1 MPLPVNPPCF
11 IDSKSFWVC
20 KLSPLLG
27 SIKVFNL
34 LKIYENLSLNN
45 SNVDDMPTKIARP
58 KEIRRAILIPETN
71 IKINQTEKIN
81 KLWPTSGWLSNNNK
95 EKNLLKPLKWKI
107 KYTKNIKFIIAG
119 LIIAAGVWQIIDDS
133 VGTGIFYILLSGIPI
148 FLYFKNEFILLAFLK
163 LRKQDFEGA
172 KKWLAYIK
180 NPETALVRKQQG
192 YFNYLHGI
200 MVSQTNINQAEKYF
214 KKAIELGLSMDM
226 DLAVAKLNL
235 AGVAMSRR
243 RKLEAT
249 ALLNEAKK
257 LDKQN
262 MLKEQITM
270 MKEQMKKI

>member
-1 MPLPVNPPCF
+1 MFPK
-11 IDSKSFWVC
+11 ISK
-20 KLSPLLG
+20 L
-27 SIKVFNL
+27 
-34 LKIYENLSLNN
+34 
-45 SNVDDMPTKIARP
+45 
-58 KEIRRAILIPETN
+58 IL
-71 IKINQTEKIN
+71 
-81 KLWPTSGWLSNNNK
+81 
-95 EKNLLKPLKWKI
+95 
-107 KYTKNIKFIIAG
+107 AG
-119 LIIAAGVWQIIDDS
+119 LIII
-133 VGTGIFYILLSGIPI
+133 TGIWQFTEGNIGNGIFLIILSAIPI
-148 FLYFKNEFILLAFLK
+148 FLYYKNEFILLAFLK

-200 MVSQTNINQAEKYF
+200 MLSQTNINQSEKFF

-235 AGVAMSRR
+235 AGIAMSRR

-249 ALLNEAKK
+249 TLLNEAKK

-262 MLKEQITM
+262 MLNDQIKM

>member
-1 MPLPVNPPCF
+1 M
-11 IDSKSFWVC
+11 
-20 KLSPLLG
+20 
-27 SIKVFNL
+27 
-34 LKIYENLSLNN
+34 LN
-45 SNVDDMPTKIARP
+45 
-58 KEIRRAILIPETN
+58 
-71 IKINQTEKIN
+71 
-81 KLWPTSGWLSNNNK
+81 
-95 EKNLLKPLKWKI
+95 
-107 KYTKNIKFIIAG
+107 KNIKLIITG
-119 LIIAAGVWQIIDDS
+119 LIVIVSVWQFTENNI
-133 VGTGIFYILLSGIPI
+133 GNGIFLLLLTVIPV

-172 KKWLAYIK
+172 KKWLSFIK
-180 NPETALVRKQQG
+180 NPESALVKKQQG

-249 ALLNEAKK
+249 TLLNEAKK

-270 MKEQMKKI
+270 MKDQMKKI

>member
-1 MPLPVNPPCF
+1 MF
-11 IDSKSFWVC
+11 H
-20 KLSPLLG
+20 
-27 SIKVFNL
+27 
-34 LKIYENLSLNN
+34 
-45 SNVDDMPTKIARP
+45 R
-58 KEIRRAILIPETN
+58 N
-71 IKINQTEKIN
+71 IKLI
-81 KLWPTSGWLSNNNK
+81 L
-95 EKNLLKPLKWKI
+95 
-107 KYTKNIKFIIAG
+107 AG
-119 LIIAAGVWQIIDDS
+119 LLVVAGIWQFTESNI
-133 VGTGIFYILLSGIPI
+133 GNGIFLILLAGIPI

-163 LRKQDFEGA
+163 LRKQDFVGA

-192 YFNYLHGI
+192 YFNYLNGI

-249 ALLNEAKK
+249 NLLNEAKK
-257 LDKQN
+257 LDKQG

-270 MKEQMKKI
+270 MKDQMKKM

>member
-1 MPLPVNPPCF
+1 MF
-11 IDSKSFWVC
+11 H
-20 KLSPLLG
+20 
-27 SIKVFNL
+27 
-34 LKIYENLSLNN
+34 
-45 SNVDDMPTKIARP
+45 R
-58 KEIRRAILIPETN
+58 N
-71 IKINQTEKIN
+71 IK
-81 KLWPTSGWLSNNNK
+81 L
-95 EKNLLKPLKWKI
+95 
-107 KYTKNIKFIIAG
+107 IIAG
-119 LIIAAGVWQIIDDS
+119 LIIV
-133 VGTGIFYILLSGIPI
+133 TGIWQFTESNIGNGIFLLILSAIPI

-180 NPETALVRKQQG
+180 NPETALVQKQQG

-200 MVSQTNINQAEKYF
+200 MVSQTNINQAEKFF

-235 AGVAMSRR
+235 AGIAMSRR

-249 ALLNEAKK
+249 NLLNEAKK

-262 MLKEQITM
+262 MLADQIKM

>member
-1 MPLPVNPPCF
+1 MF
-11 IDSKSFWVC
+11 H
-20 KLSPLLG
+20 
-27 SIKVFNL
+27 
-34 LKIYENLSLNN
+34 
-45 SNVDDMPTKIARP
+45 R
-58 KEIRRAILIPETN
+58 N
-71 IKINQTEKIN
+71 IK
-81 KLWPTSGWLSNNNK
+81 L
-95 EKNLLKPLKWKI
+95 
-107 KYTKNIKFIIAG
+107 IIAG
-119 LIIAAGVWQIIDDS
+119 LVIL
-133 VGTGIFYILLSGIPI
+133 TGIWQFTESNIGNGIFVILLSAIPI

-200 MVSQTNINQAEKYF
+200 MLSQTNINQAEKYF